1 MPAKGYLSLSQKEKL
16 QLALKTEE
24 DAKVRERIL
33 MLLLLNDGKTYQ
45 EIADFLGVSLR
56 RVAYW
61 CVHGD
66 PDNLATLEDGRKK
79 SNFKKATQ
87 EYIEL
92 LLEVVEKEPQD
103 LGYEF
108 GRWTGKRLSEHLE
121 KETGIKLSKSQISRI
136 LAREKY
142 VYIWGKY
149 SLEDKQDK
157 KKREAFKEKL
167 AEYLELARE
176 KPESIQVWFWDEC
189 GFSLRVIRR
198 RCWTKKG
205 KRKKVKGQRRR
216 GRVNMMGGLRYSD
229 QKRICFV
236 IKKGNSET
244 FYEQLKQLNSQICQ
258 EWVSQGN
265 NPQEFRDKGPKIV
278 IILDNASFHKKQE
291 FLDKIESELPNIK
304 LEFLP
309 PYSPDYNLIELVWH
323 SAKEYIAHREFETK
337 EELEKVVNRLLNEG
351 ELIINWSRKLKN
363 KGNAVNVI

>member
-1 MPAKGYLSLSQKEKL
+1 M
-16 QLALKTEE
+16 
-24 DAKVRERIL
+24 
-33 MLLLLNDGKTYQ
+33 
-45 EIADFLGVSLR
+45 
-56 RVAYW
+56 
-61 CVHGD
+61 
-66 PDNLATLEDGRKK
+66 
-79 SNFKKATQ
+79 
-87 EYIEL
+87 
-92 LLEVVEKEPQD
+92 
-103 LGYEF
+103 
-108 GRWTGKRLSEHLE
+108 SEHRE

-142 VYIWGKY
+142 VYIWEKY
-149 SLEDKQDK
+149 SLEDKQDR

-167 AEYLELARE
+167 AGYLKLAKE

-216 GRVNMMGGLRYSD
+216 GRVNMMGCLRYSD
-229 QKRICFV
+229 KKRICFV
-236 IKKGNSET
+236 IKKGDSET
-244 FYEQLKQLNSQICQ
+244 FYEQLKQLNNQIIE

-265 NPQEFRDKGPKIV
+265 NPQDFREKGPKIV
-278 IILDNASFHKKQE
+278 IILDHASFHKKQE
-291 FLDKIESELPNIK
+291 LLDKIESELPKIK
-304 LEFLP
+304 WDFLP

>member
-1 MPAKGYLSLSQKEKL
+1 M
-16 QLALKTEE
+16 
-24 DAKVRERIL
+24 
-33 MLLLLNDGKTYQ
+33 
-45 EIADFLGVSLR
+45 GVSLR

-66 PDNLATLEDGRKK
+66 PDNLETLEDGRKK
-79 SNFKKATQ
+79 GNFKKATQ

-92 LLEVVEKEPQD
+92 LLEVVDKEPQD

-108 GRWTGKRLSEHLE
+108 GRWTGKRLAEHLE
-121 KETGIKLSKSQISRI
+121 GITGIKLSKSQISRI
-136 LAREKY
+136 LSREKY

-149 SLEDKQDK
+149 SLEDKQDI

-167 AEYLELARE
+167 AEYLKLAKE

-205 KRKKVKGQRRR
+205 KREKVKRQRRR

-229 QKRICFV
+229 KKRICFA
-236 IKKGNSET
+236 INKENSET
-244 FYEQLKQLNSQICQ
+244 FYEQLKQLNNQICQ
-258 EWVSQGN
+258 EWSSQGN
-265 NPQEFRDKGPKIV
+265 NPQEFREKGPKIV

-291 FLDKIESELPNIK
+291 FLDKIESELPKIK

-323 SAKEYIAHREFETK
+323 SAKEYLAHREFETK

-351 ELIINWSRKLKN
+351 GLIINWSRKLKN

>member
-1 MPAKGYLSLSQKEKL
+1 MPAKGYLSLSQKKKL
-16 QLALKTEE
+16 QLAIKTEE

-66 PDNLATLEDGRKK
+66 PDNLETLEDGRKK
-79 SNFKKATQ
+79 GNFKKATQ
-87 EYIEL
+87 EYIKL

-108 GRWTGKRLSEHLE
+108 GRWTGKRLADHLE
-121 KETGIKLSKSQISRI
+121 KETGIKLSKSQVSRI
-136 LAREKY
+136 LAKEKY
-142 VYIWGKY
+142 VYIWGKS
-149 SLEDKQDK
+149 SLEEQQDQ
-157 KKREAFKEKL
+157 KKRAAFKEKL
-167 AEYLELARE
+167 AKYLKLAQE

-198 RCWTKKG
+198 RCCPKKG

-229 QKRICFV
+229 KKRICFV
-236 IKKGNSET
+236 IKKGDSET
-244 FYEQLKQLNSQICQ
+244 FYEQLKQLNKQIQQ
-258 EWVSQGN
+258 EGESQGN
-265 NPQEFRDKGPKIV
+265 NPQEFRQKGPKIV

-291 FLDKIESELPNIK
+291 FLDQIEAELPKIK

-309 PYSPDYNLIELVWH
+309 AYSPDYNLIELVWH

-337 EELEKVVNRLLNEG
+337 EELEKLVKQLLNEG
-351 ELIINWSRKLKN
+351 ELVINWTRKLKN
-363 KGNAVNVI
+363 KGNAINVI